1 MISCGQ
7 WFIASQNELN
17 GYVEDGIITLPPAG
31 QGTVGA
37 TFTLQNISA
46 YDIEVRAHDGTS
58 LMTLSSLSDVV
69 KFTLISQSAPLGFQN
84 WKFYVQGTVT
94 NTNTLSQNLGLTLR
108 QIGSTNKIQT
118 AATVNPITVLPYNVI
133 GGYYGFTADTIAT
146 YSGTIIK
153 NPSTSTVQKNILLP
167 TSQSAYALAGFS
179 MTFVNEG
186 ANPLVLQ
193 TQGDTING
201 VPLDTITNSA
211 SFVIVPGASVT
222 LSSSSSM
229 DWVIVDQSSQYQNVF
244 KTANLNLTSASYV
257 YLKQGATYQNR
268 VTTFVEESVGVA
280 VAIDMSSNLDLV
292 FSPIWYLNGAIPQT
306 IQDFMV
312 ARGQDT
318 VWILLPNNLSYVYF
332 IQGRSSPAF
341 KVGLGCRFNETQ
353 VAIAPVFN
361 AYPMGSAVTL
371 PFQYSAQINTANPN
385 V

>member
-1 MISCGQ
+1 MQYLNPLKQTNQQVGGQSYQLINFNSVVDFLWTTQVIQDPTIQ

-222 LSSSSSM
+222 LSSSSS
-229 DWVIVDQSSQYQNVF
+229 IFSCNSYCSALIGIPISQQSLHQ
-244 KTANLNLTSASYV
+244 
-257 YLKQGATYQNR
+257 
-268 VTTFVEESVGVA
+268 
-280 VAIDMSSNLDLV
+280 
-292 FSPIWYLNGAIPQT
+292 
-306 IQDFMV
+306 
-312 ARGQDT
+312 
-318 VWILLPNNLSYVYF
+318 
-332 IQGRSSPAF
+332 
-341 KVGLGCRFNETQ
+341 
-353 VAIAPVFN
+353 
-361 AYPMGSAVTL
+361 
-371 PFQYSAQINTANPN
+371 
-385 V
+385 